1 MSGRSGL
8 VPGLVAPSNV
18 PYTSEILSETIR
30 ELDFKRDVYLE
41 DADEV
46 GTVWSSIV
54 RLFQPSSPV
63 LPNLEGF
70 KKVMRDEYDL
80 EEHFNKE
87 LFLALRKCLGKL
99 IIPIPKK
106 KKGEKGKNRPQRKP
120 VEDYSIIF
128 KYGLQGQRTS
138 PTKYAIGI
146 ARETNA
152 EQKIDDDDRK
162 VAASK
167 TNMTVNNSSGVAM
180 RAKMN
185 HCTCLFQ
192 GEKDGTWTVVAC
204 LSAIKLEISNQS
216 GFATLKVSDNK
227 VDKFALKSNPGGVT
241 QVMMYSLEWVLPSH
255 AKLGLLDDDLCWAT
269 IIGNKGATPKDVTE
283 PPTEPKTKKSKS
295 APQLRTR
302 AVSGKLYIP
311 EACGDRIKFAV
322 TGYVNPEEENCTQE
336 EAIDRA
342 ISIYLKTLFCGLD
355 VAKRWMDSPKPVPP
369 CTTSGKKVMIGPE
382 ELKNLTLR
390 ASATFGK
397 FRTDY
402 QDHEAKWKVN
412 QGEILT
418 GKVNIHQ
425 IENQLPRKKKDDF
438 VAFKV
443 DNVELDVVVKVS
455 SLAVH
460 GYLVH
465 PDRSIAALKAIQ
477 AARVDL
483 SEVLYAAYRTPTGLI
498 TIMADLSL
506 QGYNLLKPMDGELLL
521 SKLWKAFQDMV
532 TTVLLP
538 MADFEFIHPD
548 IRPGYD
554 VTANILCKIDRNS
567 EQATMRL
574 IDYESLIKTS
584 LWRPP
589 MSSDFKYIGWDDGW
603 TAETFVWWQCI
614 TTAFAWIERKTQ
626 SEMVKINLKSML
638 SSKTDTKDTPS
649 WLEKFRD
656 HAAVLEMNEDHIKG
670 PGGVLSMLGNEIH
683 SHEIASQTFRS

>member
-1 MSGRSGL
+1 MTGRS
-8 VPGLVAPSNV
+8 GLVAPSNV
-18 PYTSEILSETIR
+18 PHTSEILSETR
-30 ELDFKRDVYLE
+30 ELDFKEDVYLE
-41 DADEV
+41 EADEV
-46 GTVWSSIV
+46 GTVWNNIV
-54 RLFQPSSPV
+54 RLFEPSSAV
-63 LPNLEGF
+63 LPNLGGLR
-70 KKVMRDEYDL
+70 KVMRDEYKT
-80 EEHFNKE
+80 EEDFIKD
-87 LFLALRKCLGKL
+87 LFLALRECLGKL
-99 IIPIPKK
+99 VIPIPKK
-106 KKGEKGKNRPQRKP
+106 KKNGKKGKNRPQGKK

-146 ARETNA
+146 AGETNA

-162 VAASK
+162 DTNK
-167 TNMTVNNSSGVAM
+167 TDNNSSGVAT

-185 HCTCLFQ
+185 HCTCLLQ

-204 LSAIKLEISNQS
+204 LSAVEFKISNQS

-227 VDKFALKSNPGGVT
+227 VDKFTLKSNPGGVT
-241 QVMMYSLEWVLPSH
+241 QVMMYSLGWVLPSH
-255 AKLGLLDDDLCWAT
+255 AKLGLLKDDLCWAT
-269 IIGNKGATPKDVTE
+269 IIGNKRATPKNVTE
-283 PPTEPKTKKSKS
+283 PPTEPKTKKSKP
-295 APQLRTR
+295 APQVRTR

-322 TGYVNPEEENCTQE
+322 TGYVNPEEGNCTQE
-336 EAIDRA
+336 AAIDRA
-342 ISIYLKTLFCGLD
+342 ISIYFKTLFFGLD

-369 CTTSGKKVMIGPE
+369 CTTSGKKVMIGPV

-390 ASATFGK
+390 TSATFGK

-418 GKVNIHQ
+418 GKVNIYQ

-548 IRPGYD
+548 IRPGCD

-574 IDYESLIKTS
+574 IDYESLIKTK

-638 SSKTDTKDTPS
+638 SSKRDTKDTS